1 MSDIYRAKTD
11 IKFCVKL
18 YKSAGQVVCMGEMR
32 NAYKIL
38 VRKSDGKRARGKSNV
53 DGRIILE

>member
-1 MSDIYRAKTD
+1 
-11 IKFCVKL
+11 
-18 YKSAGQVVCMGEMR
+18 MGEMR

-38 VRKSDGKRARGKSNV
+38 IGKPEGKRDHSGGLGI